1 MPTFDCDIETY
12 YDGIDATST
21 PIETFKELISDHYV
35 IWYSNVW
42 NALKTIDEDDE
53 DSNNVILIY
62 SRRSESKSSSSG
74 PRWSGG

>member
-42 NALKTIDEDDE
+42 NALKTIDESPS
-53 DSNNVILIY
+53 DSNSVI
-62 SRRSESKSSSSG
+62 
-74 PRWSGG
+74 